1 MKEEG
6 RMNIIRGFAIAIVVT
21 ALAGRGVAA
30 AADEEIDTSEAMGV
44 ANQWLALVDAGRG
57 RDAYGAAAESFQ
69 KGIEEQLK
77 WEVAVDTVRNTL
89 GGVVGRKLRSAHY
102 TRTLPGAPEGEY
114 VLIYFDTRF
123 EKKALATELVTCE
136 REKDGIWRVGGYW
149 VK

>member
-1 MKEEG
+1 
-6 RMNIIRGFAIAIVVT
+6 MNIIRGFAIAIVVT
-21 ALAGRGVAA
+21 ALAGGGVAA

-44 ANQWLALVDAGRG
+44 ANQWLVLVDSGRG
-57 RDAYGAAAESFQ
+57 RDAYGAAAESFR